1 MNKLDYVKTVDQ
13 IVFTM
18 QWTTFS
24 LGMMPD
30 LVGIETAEEMLSISE
45 INLKTWNPRFK
56 TGV

>member
-1 MNKLDYVKTVDQ
+1 MNQMDYVKTVDQ

-24 LGMMPD
+24 LGLMPD

-56 TGV
+56 AGV